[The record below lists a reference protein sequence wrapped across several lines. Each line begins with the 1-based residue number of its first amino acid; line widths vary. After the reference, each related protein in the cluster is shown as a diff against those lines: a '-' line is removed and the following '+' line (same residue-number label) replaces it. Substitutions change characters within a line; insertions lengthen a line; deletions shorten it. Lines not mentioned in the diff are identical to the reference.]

1 MKMGYTLI
9 VFGLLCALAGIV
21 MVQKDKK
28 STKEL
33 TERTVPP
40 STPPSEKEN
49 TAAAPSGKSDV
60 RTEAEQKGQD
70 FENYV
75 VHKFSKKYYTLKEWR
90 SDKYSNGRYA
100 EANTYPDMELT
111 LHLGKNDY
119 TFAVECKWRS
129 SFRDNGSLTWADE
142 AQIAR
147 YRKFAY
153 KQLMPVFVVLG
164 VGGEPS
170 YPAQVYCVPLQALKY
185 TEVRKDYLEKF
196 KHDMSR
202 DFFYEAKTEELR

>member
-1 MKMGYTLI
+1 MGHSLI
-9 VFGLLCALAGIV
+9 VIGVVCILAGIIL
-21 MVQKDKK
+21 VQKEKK
-28 STKEL
+28 QV
-33 TERTVPP
+33 TETVIPTE
-40 STPPSEKEN
+40 TP
-49 TAAAPSGKSDV
+49 APETPQTDV
-60 RTEAEQKGQD
+60 AETPEPAEQTLTEAEQKGQD
-70 FENYV
+70 FETYV

-129 SFRDNGSLTWADE
+129 GFHNNGTLIWADE

-147 YRKFAY
+147 YRKFADEH
-153 KQLMPVFVVLG
+153 LMPVFVILG
-164 VGGEPS
+164 VGGQPS
-170 YPAQVYCVPLQALKY
+170 YPAQIYCVPLKALKY
-185 TEVRKDYLEKF
+185 TDVKKEYLEKF

>member
-1 MKMGYTLI
+1 MGYTLI
-9 VFGLLCALAGIV
+9 IIGLLCTLAGIV
-21 MVQKDKK
+21 MVQKEKK
-28 STKEL
+28 AT
-33 TERTVPP
+33 TEAEAPAI
-40 STPPSEKEN
+40 
-49 TAAAPSGKSDV
+49 TAAAPAPEPVEPAEPATPQPEEKPLTD
-60 RTEAEQKGQD
+60 AEQKGQA

-129 SFRDNGSLTWADE
+129 GFRDNGTLTWADE

-147 YRKFAY
+147 YRKFAD
-153 KQLMPVFVVLG
+153 QHLMPVFIILG

-170 YPAQVYCVPLQALKY
+170 YPAQVYCIPLRALKY
-185 TEVRKDYLEKF
+185 TEVRKDYLEQF

-202 DFFYEAKTEELR
+202 SFFYEAKTEELR